1 MNIQYTYFIDV
12 TMKVSTNLTLI
23 HVLLIPTLQLI
34 LLKIKF
40 FFFFFLNEVDL
51 MLLLIS

>member
-23 HVLLIPTLQLI
+23 YVLLIPTLQLI

-40 FFFFFLNEVDL
+40 VTFFFNEVDL